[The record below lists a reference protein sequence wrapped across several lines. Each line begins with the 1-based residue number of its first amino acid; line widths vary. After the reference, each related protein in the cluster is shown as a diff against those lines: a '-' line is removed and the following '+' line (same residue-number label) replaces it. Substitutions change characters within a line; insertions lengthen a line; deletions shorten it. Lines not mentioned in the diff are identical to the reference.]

1 MTSGVR
7 IWLLPVLYVC
17 AAGADDSGLHTLAV
31 AAEVA
36 AVAVPPQPAER
47 HFFELPALDYVFRVE
62 ARCHSDW
69 KPESLSLNVADTRV
83 TRTAADLENS
93 ANQELELKVPSKQL
107 APVPMRDFCVI
118 EPVLE
123 GSALEA
129 KTAEPDGIA
138 RPAPGRMTVGA
149 ALSVQASLRCSLGD
163 EQRMIYVSEPLDVT
177 LTCALPEMAGS
188 TASR

>member
-1 MTSGVR
+1 M
-7 IWLLPVLYVC
+7 WLLPVLYVC

-36 AVAVPPQPAER
+36 PVPVPPQPAER

-83 TRTAADLENS
+83 TRTAAELENS
-93 ANQELELKVPSKQL
+93 AKQELELKIPSKQL
-107 APVPMRDFCVI
+107 APIPMHDFCVI
-118 EPVLE
+118 EPVPE
-123 GSALEA
+123 GSAGEA
-129 KTAEPDGIA
+129 ETADPTRIA

-177 LTCALPEMAGS
+177 LTCALPELTGS
-188 TASR
+188 ATSR